1 MDPLARL
8 LADPPA
14 LPVRAALAD
23 ITAAAVERGV
33 VAVDAPPGSGKTTL
47 VPPALAMLGAGRVVV
62 TQPRRIAARAAAR
75 RLASL
80 LGEPIGGTVGFSV
93 RGESRTS
100 ASTRVEMVTAGL
112 LLRRLQA
119 DPELAGIDAVVLDE
133 VHERSLDTDLLQ
145 GFLLEIRESLR
156 PDLVVVPMTATPDRR
171 ALENVWG
178 ADLAE
183 VSVDGTLHPVDVR
196 WSAPDRPL
204 IRFDERGMTR
214 EYRSHVVA
222 TTRRALA
229 ETEGDV
235 LVFLPGVAD
244 IDVVAGALGE
254 HDADVYRLHGR
265 LSAEE
270 QDRALTA
277 GPRRR
282 VVVSTAVAESSL
294 TVPGVRVVV
303 DAGLVRRPFTDRTRG
318 LAGLRTARVSR
329 AVADQRAGRAG
340 REGPGV
346 VLRCW
351 TEAEHLAL
359 DAQALP
365 EIDTADLT
373 SFVLEAACWS
383 RSGVSGLRLPG
394 APPARSVS
402 AAETTLQQLGA
413 LDRDGTVTARGRAMA
428 GIPAD
433 PRLARA
439 LLDGAALVGPE
450 QAADVVA
457 MLGEDLRAEA
467 GDLAALLRSLR
478 AGRSR
483 DTAAWRRTRDRLVRL
498 VPRSGPT
505 GPRTN
510 LDDGVAT
517 IVALAHP
524 DRVARLRPGGSSYLM
539 TSGTGAVLLP
549 GSALTGQVWLAVAD
563 AERSSGADARIRSAV
578 PISESAAL
586 EAAEHLLAERT
597 EVALEGSRLRA
608 RRVRRLGAIELSSQR
623 LTALPDDVDRTG
635 TLRAALTDG
644 GLSLLRWGEAATAL
658 RARLSFLHSVI
669 GEPWPDPSDAALLDS
684 LDRWWPRSVS
694 DLARIDTAQ
703 ALRTLLPWPAA
714 AALDDL
720 APERLT
726 LPSGRSVRID
736 YAGGA
741 PVVATRVQDAFGL
754 RETPRLAGG
763 RVPVQFHL
771 LSPAGRPAAV
781 TADLAGFWENGY
793 RAVRSELRGRYP
805 KHSWPE
811 RP

>member
-14 LPVRAALAD
+14 LPVRLALAE
-23 ITAAAVERGV
+23 ITGTAAERGV

-47 VPPALAMLGAGRVVV
+47 VPPALAALGTGRVVV

-80 LGEPIGGTVGFSV
+80 LGEPIGGTVGYAV
-93 RGESRTS
+93 RGENRTS
-100 ASTRVEMVTAGL
+100 ATTRVEMVTAGL

-119 DPELAGIDAVVLDE
+119 DPDLPGVEAVVLDE
-133 VHERSLDTDLLQ
+133 VHERSLETDLLQ
-145 GFLLEIRESLR
+145 AFLVEVRESLR
-156 PDLVVVPMTATPDRR
+156 PDLLVVPMTATPDRV

-178 ADLAE
+178 TDLAT
-183 VSVDGTLHPVDVR
+183 VSVDGALHPVDVR

-204 IRFDERGMTR
+204 IRFDDRGMTG
-214 EYRSHVVA
+214 EYRRHVVA

-229 ETEGDV
+229 ETQGDV

-244 IDVVAGALGE
+244 IDVVAGALAGP
-254 HDADVYRLHGR
+254 DAEVCRLHGR
-265 LSAEE
+265 LSAAE

-303 DAGLVRRPFTDRTRG
+303 DAGLVRRPFTDRVRG

-351 TEAEHLAL
+351 TQAEHLAL
-359 DAQALP
+359 DAQASP

-373 SFVLEAACWS
+373 SFALEAACWS
-383 RSGVSGLRLPG
+383 GAGVGGLRLPG
-394 APPARSVS
+394 APPTRALSS
-402 AAETTLQQLGA
+402 AGATLRNLGA
-413 LDRDGTVTARGRAMA
+413 LDEAGAVTGRGRSIAR
-428 GIPAD
+428 IPAD

-439 LLDGAALVGPE
+439 LLDGAAAVGPDM
-450 QAADVVA
+450 AAEVVA
-457 MLGEDLRAEA
+457 MLGEDLRADN

-483 DTAAWRRTRDRLVRL
+483 DADAWRRTRDRLVRL
-498 VPRSGPT
+498 A
-505 GPRTN
+505 PRTAPPHALPA
-510 LDDGVAT
+510 LDEAVAT
-517 IVALAHP
+517 VVALAHP
-524 DRVARLRPGGSSYLM
+524 DRVARLRPGGSTYLM
-539 TSGTGAVLLP
+539 TSGTGAVLTP
-549 GSALTGQVWLAVAD
+549 GSALVGQVWLAVAD
-563 AERSSGADARIRSAV
+563 AERSAGADARIRSAV
-578 PISESAAL
+578 PIAESAAL
-586 EAAEHLLAERT
+586 DAAAHLLVERT
-597 EVALEGSRLRA
+597 EVALEGTRLRA
-608 RRVRRLGAIELSSQR
+608 RRVRRLGAIELSSHR
-623 LTALPDDVDRTG
+623 LPSVPDDVDTAG
-635 TLRAALTDG
+635 TLRGALTDG
-644 GLSLLRWGEAATAL
+644 GLALLRWGEAATVL
-658 RARLSFLHSVI
+658 RSRLAFLYTVI
-669 GEPWPDPSDAALLDS
+669 GQPWPDTSDAALLDS
-684 LDRWWPRSVS
+684 LERWWPRSVS
-694 DLARIDTAQ
+694 DLARIDTVAV
-703 ALRTLLPWPAA
+703 LRTLLPWPEGAG
-714 AALDDL
+714 LDDL

-726 LPSGRSVRID
+726 LPSGRSVRVD
-736 YAGGA
+736 YSSGA

-763 RVPVQFHL
+763 RVPVLFHL

-781 TADLAGFWENGY
+781 TSDLAGFWDNGY

-805 KHSWPE
+805 KHPWPE